1 MNVRLVS
8 DSFLFEHI
16 TLTADDA
23 EKAELV
29 IGRSHRAD
37 YHIDHPQVSGLQCTL
52 KVDMK
57 PPHKLTLKDT
67 STNGTFVD
75 GREIG
80 RDKTVELTAGC
91 TVTFLVNTVEE
102 KDLEFGT
109 EIPSFKV
116 ELRKPPRRLRDD
128 DFAHPAAAAD
138 LAPTRRSTRVAAV
151 AKAKP
156 EAKPAGGRAS
166 RKKAVEPVP
175 LLEPA
180 AAAAAAE
187 PSGAGASSTTTGRA
201 LRRRGS
207 PLCSP
212 AGRLALAGGKRSR
225 RGGAALLDQMLSYD
239 LLAHILG
246 MLDTRSMLRASAA
259 SNRLRESSFYVD
271 AFSLP
276 PLREPLRL
284 SQSSHLLSRFHCLR
298 VLRIGAAALLPDWSG
313 QTAAVVAALLPRLDT
328 LATDRI
334 ILSAT
339 GANALANALH
349 RAPAGTLALRSLDL
363 TAAQLCVDKSASA
376 KGKWADAG
384 VVKLLDKLR
393 KAPRLE
399 ELRLCMNELSAR
411 PSRGERIVSA
421 ISGLLATPHSCLRA
435 LALDGNYLGDAS
447 ATAIAGALRDGGGAR
462 LHELSLS
469 SNFIECKGAEAIA
482 EMVGENTTLRNLN
495 LRWNGIQAVGANALG
510 DAVEANKGLRMLD
523 LSFNSFLLNTVAPSE
538 ANDQA
543 KERLTLLAES
553 HAQKKKKKIRPAEI
567 LLCN

>member
-1 MNVRLVS
+1 M
-8 DSFLFEHI
+8 
-16 TLTADDA
+16 
-23 EKAELV
+23 
-29 IGRSHRAD
+29 
-37 YHIDHPQVSGLQCTL
+37 
-52 KVDMK
+52 
-57 PPHKLTLKDT
+57 
-67 STNGTFVD
+67 
-75 GREIG
+75 
-80 RDKTVELTAGC
+80 
-91 TVTFLVNTVEE
+91 NTVEE

-201 LRRRGS
+201 LRRR
-207 PLCSP
+207 
-212 AGRLALAGGKRSR
+212 LAAVLAGGAPRPR
-225 RGGAALLDQMLSYD
+225 GRQAVAAGGAALLDQMLSYD

-339 GANALANALH
+339 GANALANARTARRRGR
-349 RAPAGTLALRSLDL
+349 RAALARPDGGAALRR
-363 TAAQLCVDKSASA
+363 Q
-376 KGKWADAG
+376 
-384 VVKLLDKLR
+384 
-393 KAPRLE
+393 
-399 ELRLCMNELSAR
+399 
-411 PSRGERIVSA
+411 EREREGG
-421 ISGLLATPHSCLRA
+421 SGR
-435 LALDGNYLGDAS
+435 
-447 ATAIAGALRDGGGAR
+447 RR
-462 LHELSLS
+462 
-469 SNFIECKGAEAIA
+469 
-482 EMVGENTTLRNLN
+482 R
-495 LRWNGIQAVGANALG
+495 RQAVGQAAQ
-510 DAVEANKGLRMLD
+510 
-523 LSFNSFLLNTVAPSE
+523 SAPPRGAPPLHE
-538 ANDQA
+538 
-543 KERLTLLAES
+543 
-553 HAQKKKKKIRPAEI
+553 
-567 LLCN
+567 